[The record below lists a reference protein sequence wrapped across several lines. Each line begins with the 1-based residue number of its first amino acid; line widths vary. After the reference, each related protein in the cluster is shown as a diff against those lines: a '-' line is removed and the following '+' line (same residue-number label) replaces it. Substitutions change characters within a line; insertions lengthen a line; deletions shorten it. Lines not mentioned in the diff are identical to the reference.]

1 MRALQLSP
9 EIEDAIKEAGDDMD
23 PRALAQDLSNRF
35 GKIVPVQAIVQVK
48 GSLSR
53 ARNVSQAREKASDHL
68 DRNNE
73 ITEEVKGVL
82 LSLFRDETLTV
93 KNRMEVSKELRQWL
107 DIQNTMAGI
116 EDRDT
121 NTVFVVGAEWAL
133 EADERS

>member
-9 EIEDAIKEAGDDMD
+9 EIEDAIREAGDDMD
-23 PRALAQDLSNRF
+23 PRALAHDLSNRF
-35 GKIVPVQAIVQVK
+35 GKVVPVQAIVQVK

-53 ARNVSQAREKASDHL
+53 ARNVSQAREKASNQL

-73 ITEEVKGVL
+73 ITEEVKNVL

-107 DIQNTMAGI
+107 DVQNTMAGI
-116 EDRDT
+116 EDKDT

>member
-9 EIEDAIKEAGDDMD
+9 EIEDAIREAGDDMD
-23 PRALAQDLSNRF
+23 PRALARDLSNRF
-35 GKIVPVQAIVQVK
+35 GKVVPVQAIVQVK
-48 GSLSR
+48 GSLAR
-53 ARNVSQAREKASDHL
+53 ARNVSQAREKASNQL

-73 ITEEVKGVL
+73 ITEEIKNVL

-116 EDRDT
+116 EDKDT